1 MNAHTGRQCDAGA
14 VTPSKRKSR
23 QITAVDSLIRRL
35 KLSICVRIR
44 ARNSS
49 ACEAQAAFRQGQV
62 EHNIQAV
69 DGEKRMEYLATNF
82 EASTLAEDDS
92 GLLDAYS
99 RTVTQLAERVGPATA
114 KIEIQKRSANK
125 PGENANAGSGS
136 GFVFTPDGYLITNSH
151 VVSGASRIEV
161 TLPGAEPQQARLVGE
176 DPHTD
181 IAVINIPGHDLPA
194 VLFGDSRSLKVGSI
208 AVAIG
213 NPFGLSFTVT
223 AGVVSALGRSLRTQT
238 GRLVDDIIQTDAALN
253 PGNSGGPLVGSNGRV
268 IGVNTAMFRPAQ
280 GICFAIAIDTA
291 KLIAL
296 KLMREGTIRR
306 AYLGLG
312 AQTVPIVTRLRRHHR
327 LEQATAAFIVEVVA
341 QSPAS
346 RAGLREGDLIIQF
359 DETVI
364 GGVDDLHRALIEKAA
379 QKTSEIAVVRG
390 TSIERM
396 SITPELDSG

>member
-1 MNAHTGRQCDAGA
+1 MENLST
-14 VTPSKRKSR
+14 
-23 QITAVDSLIRRL
+23 DS
-35 KLSICVRIR
+35 
-44 ARNSS
+44 
-49 ACEAQAAFRQGQV
+49 
-62 EHNIQAV
+62 H
-69 DGEKRMEYLATNF
+69 
-82 EASTLAEDDS
+82 ASTLAEDDS
-92 GLLDAYS
+92 SLLDAYS
-99 RTVTQLAERVGPATA
+99 RTVIQLAEQVGPATA
-114 KIEIQKRSANK
+114 KIEIHKRSADK
-125 PGENANAGSGS
+125 PEENANAGSGS

-161 TLPGAEPQQARLVGE
+161 TLPGADPQQARLVGE

-181 IAVINIPGHDLPA
+181 VAVINIQGHDLPSA
-194 VLFGDSRSLKVGSI
+194 IFGDSRSLKVGSI

-253 PGNSGGPLVGSNGRV
+253 PGNSGGPLVGSNGKV

-280 GICFAIAIDTA
+280 GICFAIAVDTA

-296 KLMREGTIRR
+296 KLMREGAIRR

-312 AQTVPIVTRLRRHHR
+312 AQTVPIVTRLRRHHGI
-327 LEQATAAFIVEVVA
+327 EHGTAAFIAEVVA

-359 DETVI
+359 GQSAIT
-364 GGVDDLHRALIEKAA
+364 GVDDLHRVLIENAA
-379 QKTSEIAVVRG
+379 RRTSEIAVIRG
-390 TSIERM
+390 TTLERM
-396 SITPELDSG
+396 SITPELD

>member
-1 MNAHTGRQCDAGA
+1 MDNF
-14 VTPSKRKSR
+14 
-23 QITAVDSLIRRL
+23 I
-35 KLSICVRIR
+35 
-44 ARNSS
+44 
-49 ACEAQAAFRQGQV
+49 
-62 EHNIQAV
+62 
-69 DGEKRMEYLATNF
+69 TNF
-82 EASTLAEDDS
+82 HTSTSTEDDA

-99 RTVTQLAERVGPATA
+99 RTVTQLAEQVGPATA
-114 KIEIQKRSANK
+114 KIEIQKRSADK
-125 PGENANAGSGS
+125 PSEGAASGSGS

-151 VVSGASRIEV
+151 VGSGASRIEV
-161 TLPGAEPQQARLVGE
+161 TLPGTEPQQARLVGE

-181 IAVINIPGHDLPA
+181 IAVINIPGHDLPS
-194 VLFGDSRSLKVGSI
+194 VLFGESRSLKVGSI

-253 PGNSGGPLVGSNGRV
+253 PGNSGGPLVGSSGRV

-296 KLMREGTIRR
+296 KLMREGAIRR

-312 AQTVPIVTRLRRHHR
+312 AQTVPIVTRLRRHHDIA
-327 LEQATAAFIVEVVA
+327 QATAAFIVEIVA

-346 RAGLREGDLIIQF
+346 RAGLREGDLIIQLG
-359 DETVI
+359 ETPI
-364 GGVDDLHRALIEKAA
+364 AGVDDLHRVLIENAA
-379 QKTSEIAVVRG
+379 QRTADVAVIRG

-396 SITPELDSG
+396 TITPELD